1 MALTFGK
8 SPLARPPGGIYN
20 FDLEAA
26 APGAILYLDDVPKR
40 IRGRLAGETIVDTRR
55 AKMLYESGQFP
66 LWYLPVEDVR
76 HGVLVP
82 SGETASDPVKGERTA
97 YDVHVGDRVEA
108 DAAWSFS
115 GLPADGP
122 PLDGLVAIDFDRL
135 DAWLEEDEPIRGH
148 PRDPYHRFDC
158 RRTSEHVVVR
168 VGGETVAETRR
179 AVKLF
184 ETSIPPRY
192 YLPRDDVAPG
202 ALAQSDR
209 RDYCPYK
216 GEAAYFHVTGGDT
229 TVEDG
234 AWVLPEPIGEADAVA
249 DHLSFWGEGTEV
261 TADGEVVPV

>member
-1 MALTFGK
+1 MALTIGQAPFT
-8 SPLARPPGGIYN
+8 RPPGGIYN

-26 APGAILYLDDVPKR
+26 VPGAILYLDDVPKR

-55 AKMLYESGQFP
+55 ARMLYESGQFP

-76 HGVLVP
+76 QGVLVP
-82 SGETASDPVKGERTA
+82 SGETESDPVKGERTS
-97 YDVHVGDRVEA
+97 YDLHVGDLVRT

-115 GLPADGP
+115 GPPAGRP
-122 PLDGLVAIDFDRL
+122 TLGGLVSIAFDQL
-135 DAWLEEDEPIRGH
+135 DEWLEEDEPIAGH

-168 VGGETVAETRR
+168 VGGETVADTRR

-184 ETSIPPRY
+184 ETSIPARY
-192 YLPRDDVAPG
+192 YIPRQDVTG
-202 ALAQSDR
+202 GLDVSQR

-216 GEAAYFHVTGGDT
+216 GEAAYFHVTGGGT

-234 AWVLPEPIGEADAVA
+234 AWFLPEPIGEADAVA

-261 TADGEVVPV
+261 TADGEAVPV